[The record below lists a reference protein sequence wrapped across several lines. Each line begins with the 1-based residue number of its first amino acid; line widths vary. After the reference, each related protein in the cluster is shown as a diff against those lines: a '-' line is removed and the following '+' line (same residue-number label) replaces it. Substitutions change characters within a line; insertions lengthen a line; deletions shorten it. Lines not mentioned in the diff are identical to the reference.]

1 MKQEDVM
8 EAVELLYISIFPNE
22 LWAEERI
29 FFELL
34 EGIEE

>member
-1 MKQEDVM
+1 M

-22 LWAEERI
+22 LWTEKRI
-29 FFELL
+29 VELL